1 MTQNT
6 ATLSSKAANN
16 MLPDTGEVLPTVAW
30 ATVAL
35 FAATLLVGIA
45 SSLAWLSGDLAS
57 LPTIA
62 INAAV
67 CFVMFT
73 VLHDASHHSAG
84 SSDLA
89 NEILGRLSM
98 LFVSAAAPFSVLR
111 YIHIEH
117 HRNTNEHEGGRDPD
131 AWCSEGPKWQQPLR
145 WCLMDIRYLAFW
157 FKRAHTRPRAELV
170 ETLLTL
176 SSFIG
181 ALIWAYQ
188 AEVFWELSVIY
199 LIPNRIA
206 IFTLIWWFD
215 WLPHAGLT
223 ETSRSNRFQATR
235 NRVGAEWFMTPLM
248 LSQNYHL
255 VHHLH
260 PSVPFYAYRR
270 VWLRNEEAYLRQG
283 SAISDVWGHALDNN
297 DYRAWRG
304 LPSQAPAPVSENNAA
319 ERAQFHRL
327 KVAGLRQLTADS
339 MAVTFEVPEGLAE
352 TFRFRQGQHLTV
364 RSDIGSEKNVRR
376 NYSVCSS
383 ANNGE
388 LRIGVKHIP
397 NGVFSSYVMNE
408 LAIGDQLEVMPPSGR
423 FFTQLSANHAK
434 SYVLVAA
441 GSGIT
446 PVFSILKTT
455 LEVEQESKC
464 ILLYGNK
471 TADNI
476 MFKDEL
482 QALKQQY
489 PDRFQLL
496 YFLSQEPDVSQ
507 HELGREQSLGW
518 PRVDFDHSLLN
529 GRINGDKIDQ
539 LLGGYAK
546 NNDIDDWFICGPQE
560 MVEDIRSTLENSGVT
575 AEHIHFEL
583 FAAAAKQP
591 PSHQAA
597 SNFVAATVTVTAGG
611 KTSEFY
617 INQPEQTLLDAA
629 LETRGDIPYSCMGG
643 ACGSCRAK
651 LESGTVEMDQ
661 NFALDEAELEAGYV
675 LSCQCHPTSNEVVL
689 NYDA

>member
-6 ATLSSKAANN
+6 ATLTSKAANN
-16 MLPDTGEVLPTVAW
+16 VLPNTGEVLPTVAW

-35 FAATLLVGIA
+35 FVATLVIGVA
-45 SSLAWLSGDLAS
+45 SSLAWFNGSLAT
-57 LPTIA
+57 LPTIVL
-62 INAAV
+62 NAAV

-73 VLHDASHHSAG
+73 VLHDASHHSVG

-117 HRNTNEHEGGRDPD
+117 HRNTNEHDDGRDPD
-131 AWCSEGPKWQQPLR
+131 AWCSEGPAWQQPLR

-170 ETLLTL
+170 ETVLTL

-181 ALIWAYQ
+181 VLIWAYQ
-188 AEVFWELSVIY
+188 TEVFWELSVIY

-270 VWLRNEEAYLRQG
+270 VWLRNEETYLRQG

-304 LPSQAPAPVSENNAA
+304 LPKQTPELTSENNAA
-319 ERAQFHRL
+319 ERAQFHSL
-327 KVAGLRQLTADS
+327 KVSGLRKLTADS
-339 MAVTFEVPEGLAE
+339 MAVTFAVPDALVE

-364 RSDIGSEKNVRR
+364 RSDIAGEQNVRR
-376 NYSVCSS
+376 NYSVCNSV
-383 ANNGE
+383 NDGE

-397 NGVFSSYVMNE
+397 GGTFSTYVMNE
-408 LAIGDQLEVMPPSGR
+408 LAIGDQIDVMPPSGR
-423 FFTQLSANHAK
+423 FFTRLSANHAK
-434 SYVLVAA
+434 SYVLIAA

-446 PVFSILKTT
+446 PIISILKTT

-471 TADNI
+471 KADNI

-482 QALKQQY
+482 QLLKQQY
-489 PDRFQLL
+489 PERFQLL
-496 YFLSQEPDVSQ
+496 HFLSQQDDVAPQ
-507 HELGREQSLGW
+507 EILREQSLGW
-518 PRVDFDHSLLN
+518 PRTDFDHSLLK
-529 GRINGDKIDQ
+529 GRISGDKIDQ
-539 LLGGYAK
+539 LLGSYAQA
-546 NNDIDDWFICGPQE
+546 NRIDDWFMCGPQN
-560 MVEDIRSTLENSGVT
+560 MIEDIRGTLENAGVKP
-575 AEHIHFEL
+575 ANIHFEL
-583 FAAAAKQP
+583 FAAAAKQAP
-591 PSHQAA
+591 NHPAA
-597 SNFVAATVTVTAGG
+597 SNFVAAAVTVTAGG
-611 KTSEFY
+611 KTSQFE
-617 INQPEQTLLDAA
+617 ITQPQQTLLDAA

-651 LESGTVEMDQ
+651 LESGSVEMDQ
-661 NFALDEAELEAGYV
+661 NFALDQAELAAGYV
-675 LSCQCHPTSNEVVL
+675 LTCQCHPTSSEVVL